1 MSRFR
6 TILCWLL
13 CALLVGAGAP
23 TARTSCNAGT
33 AGGGGCC
40 AVKVKCCCPDT
51 AQAPCGCRTPKRDPA
66 PPPQLPKQ
74 PLLCAAFEPM
84 RGPATAVTPQP
95 LACRVAQVDL
105 PTGAVPHRSRQE
117 ALSVWRC

>member
-23 TARTSCNAGT
+23 SARASCTAGT
-33 AGGGGCC
+33 AGGTGGCC
-40 AVKVKCCCPDT
+40 SAKAKCCCPET
-51 AQAPCGCRTPKRDPA
+51 AQGSCGCRTPKRPA
-66 PPPQLPKQ
+66 PPPLPKQ
-74 PLLCAAFEPM
+74 PLLCNALEPV
-84 RGPATAVTPQP
+84 REPATAIVPPQP
-95 LACRVAQVDL
+95 RVLKATQVDL